1 MHALGQDLNSVGIN
15 GMEGLS
21 TLHLCCISDL
31 TASVRLLLEL
41 RANIQQRECDDGDD
55 ASVMENC
62 VLRCASASC
71 YDEVYG
77 RDALEEGEV
86 DTERGRAFRSCA
98 REELRRL
105 RGYQTFGTE

>member
-1 MHALGQDLNSVGIN
+1 M
-15 GMEGLS
+15 
-21 TLHLCCISDL
+21 
-31 TASVRLLLEL
+31 
-41 RANIQQRECDDGDD
+41 
-55 ASVMENC
+55 
-62 VLRCASASC
+62 LRCASASC

-105 RGYQTFGTE
+105 RGYQTFGTGVTRRRPFRDARVRAVARANARVVVDVV

>member
-1 MHALGQDLNSVGIN
+1 MKREA
-15 GMEGLS
+15 
-21 TLHLCCISDL
+21 CA
-31 TASVRLLLEL
+31 ASA
-41 RANIQQRECDDGDD
+41 RAERPECDDADD